1 VEILE
6 GKTGMLHVSKMGERV
21 RDVRAKFK
29 VGDTIKVKVLGID
42 EKGRPDLTTVG
53 VDQPA

>member
-1 VEILE
+1 
-6 GKTGMLHVSKMGERV
+6 MGERV

-29 VGDTIKVKVLGID
+29 VGDTIKVKVLAID

-53 VDQPA
+53 IDQPA